1 MGGGTDGSAHQIAF
15 FLRELESEEPGRR
28 AAAVKGLGRLGRG
41 TSTARSSPA
50 WPGMPRPPY
59 ARERPTRWGGSGAM
73 RRARWS
79 SR

>member
-41 TSTARSSPA
+41 DEHGEVVARVA
-50 WPGMPRPPY
+50 RDAEAAYG
-59 ARERPTRWGGSGAM
+59 RERPKNESP
-73 RRARWS
+73 
-79 SR
+79 